1 MRRLLP
7 LLLLLLSLVACKP
20 DSSATSTSSD
30 SSTTTNA
37 TSPSSQSEASQLP
50 ASNFQLPTSMNTSS
64 IVAVR
69 LVGPDGQPGPVTQ
82 SPRVV
87 KTDAE
92 WEQQLGSEAYR
103 ILRAKG
109 TEAPFCGNLL
119 DNHKDGVYLCAG
131 CGLPLFASN
140 AKFNSGTG
148 WPSFFQ
154 PFAKE
159 NIEEHTDR
167 SFGMERTEIL
177 CARCGGHLGHVFQ
190 DGPAPTGFR
199 YCLNS
204 AALVFKDMA
213 EVKKEAAAAKAAQ

>member
-1 MRRLLP
+1 M
-7 LLLLLLSLVACKP
+7 
-20 DSSATSTSSD
+20 
-30 SSTTTNA
+30 
-37 TSPSSQSEASQLP
+37 
-50 ASNFQLPTSMNTSS
+50 
-64 IVAVR
+64 VAVR
-69 LVGPDGQPGPVTQ
+69 LISPDGSPGPVVQ
-82 SPRVV
+82 SPRIV

-92 WEQQLGSEAYR
+92 WEKQLGPATYR

-109 TEAPFCGNLL
+109 TEPAFCGNLL
-119 DNHKDGVYLCAG
+119 DNHKDGIYLCAG

-148 WPSFFQ
+148 WPSFFL

-159 NIEEHTDR
+159 NIEELADR

-177 CARCGGHLGHVFQ
+177 CARCGSHLGHVFA

-204 AALVFKDMA
+204 AALVFKDEA
-213 EVKKEAAAAKAAQ
+213 EVKKEAAATAAKSAQ

>member
-1 MRRLLP
+1 MKLTLPRFLLSALLP
-7 LLLLLLSLVACKP
+7 LTLIGLTSTHAAP
-20 DSSATSTSSD
+20 MTDSS
-30 SSTTTNA
+30 
-37 TSPSSQSEASQLP
+37 
-50 ASNFQLPTSMNTSS
+50 NT
-64 IVAVR
+64 VAVR
-69 LVGPDGQPGPVTQ
+69 LLGPDGQPGPVVQ

-92 WEQQLGSEAYR
+92 WEKQLGPATYR

-109 TEAPFCGNLL
+109 TEPAFCGNLL
-119 DNHKDGVYLCAG
+119 DNHKEGVYFCAG
-131 CGLPLFASN
+131 CGLPLFAST

-159 NIEEHTDR
+159 NIAEHTDT

-177 CARCGGHLGHVFQ
+177 CARCGGHLGHVFE
-190 DGPAPTGFR
+190 DGPAPTGLR

-204 AALVFKDMA
+204 AALVFKDEA
-213 EVKKEAAAAKAAQ
+213 EVKAAAAK